1 MPAFTNAA
9 GTRKFC
15 GTVVLNRSGEH
26 PLFAAK
32 QDQPSV
38 GSAAESYES
47 RRREHWDS
55 VAEWKPAIWRGFNA
69 YYHRKLAGICRFLI
83 PPGRSV
89 LELGCGPGD
98 LLAAVEPSFGV
109 GIDLSGR
116 MISLARQRHPDLN
129 FVQASA
135 TDFEA
140 DRTFD
145 YIILSDVVN
154 EFWDVQHVLNRLHR
168 FAHPHTRVI
177 VNTYS
182 RLWEI
187 PRRFAEALG
196 LTTKLPPQ
204 NWLTVEDLDNLLN
217 LADFEV
223 IRQWPDILCPIR
235 VPILDFIC
243 NRYLAK
249 LWPFR
254 LFDLSNFVVAR
265 PVPRRSPHA
274 ASVSIV
280 VPCRNERG
288 NIENIFRRVPRLGAA
303 TEVVFV
309 EGNSTDDTYAEIQRC
324 MASFPQVKCTLLKQ
338 TGKGKGDA
346 VRLGFAHCS
355 GDILMILDA
364 DLTVAPEDVPRFYEA
379 LVSGKAEFAN
389 GVRLVYPMGKKAMR
403 FFNLAGNKF
412 FSLAFSWLLGQ
423 NIKDTLCGTKVLSRS
438 HYEQI
443 AANRSYFGD
452 FDPFGDF
459 DLLFGAAKCN
469 LKIVDI
475 PIRYHERVY
484 GDTNIQRWRDGR
496 ILLRMVLFAL
506 GRIKFV

>member
-1 MPAFTNAA
+1 
-9 GTRKFC
+9 
-15 GTVVLNRSGEH
+15 V
-26 PLFAAK
+26 FAAK
-32 QDQPSV
+32 DNKLSP
-38 GSAAESYES
+38 GSAAQSYEL

-55 VAEWKPAIWRGFNA
+55 VAEWKPSLWRGFNA
-69 YYHRKLAGICRFLI
+69 YYHSKLAEICRFVI
-83 PPGRSV
+83 PPERSV
-89 LELGCGPGD
+89 LEVGCGPGD
-98 LLAAVEPSFGV
+98 LLAAVRPSFGL
-109 GIDLSGR
+109 GIDLSFR
-116 MISLARQRHPDLN
+116 MISIARAKYPDLT
-129 FVQASA
+129 FIQASA
-135 TDFEA
+135 ADFDT

-154 EFWDVQHVLNRLHR
+154 DLWDVQHVLNRLHH
-168 FAHPHTRVI
+168 FAHPDTRII
-177 VNTYS
+177 VNSYS

-187 PRRFAEALG
+187 PRRIAEALG

-204 NWLTVEDLDNLLN
+204 NWLTIEDLDNLLN

-235 VPILDFIC
+235 VPVVDSIC

-265 PVPRRSPHA
+265 PAARRSPNLA
-274 ASVSIV
+274 TVSVV

-288 NIENIFRRVPRLGAA
+288 NIESIFRRLPRLGTD

-324 MASFPQVKCTLLKQ
+324 MASFPHVKCTLLKQ

-346 VRLGFAHCS
+346 VRLGFANCS

-364 DLTVAPEDVPRFYEA
+364 DLTVAPEDLPRFYEA
-379 LVSGKAEFAN
+379 LASGKAEFAN
-389 GVRLVYPMGKKAMR
+389 GVRLVYPMERRAMR

-438 HYEQI
+438 HYQQI
-443 AANRSYFGD
+443 AENRSYFGD

-469 LKIVDI
+469 LKIIDI

-506 GRIKFV
+506 RRFKFV

>member
-1 MPAFTNAA
+1 M
-9 GTRKFC
+9 G
-15 GTVVLNRSGEH
+15 LNRSGGD
-26 PLFAAK
+26 PLLAAK
-32 QDQPSV
+32 HDQPTL
-38 GSAAESYES
+38 GSAAESYEVY
-47 RRREHWDS
+47 RRQHWDS
-55 VAEWKPAIWRGFNA
+55 VAEWKPPIWRGFNA
-69 YYHRKLAGICRFLI
+69 YYHRRLEEMCRFLI
-83 PPGRSV
+83 PPGSCV
-89 LELGCGPGD
+89 LELGCGRGD
-98 LLAAVEPSFGV
+98 LLAAVQPSFGM

-116 MISLARQRHPDLN
+116 MISLARQKYPHLN
-129 FVQASA
+129 FIQASA
-135 TDFEA
+135 ADFEA
-140 DRTFD
+140 DRRFD

-154 EFWDVQHVLNRLHR
+154 DLWDVQHVLNRLHR
-168 FAHPHTRVI
+168 FVDQRTRI
-177 VNTYS
+177 IINTYS

-187 PRRFAEALG
+187 PRRLAESLG
-196 LTTKLPPQ
+196 LTMKLPLQ
-204 NWLTVEDLDNLLN
+204 NWLTVEDLANLLN

-223 IRQWPDILCPIR
+223 IRQWADILCPIR
-235 VPILDFIC
+235 VPLLDSIC

-254 LFDLSNFVVAR
+254 LFDLSNFMVAR
-265 PVPRRSPHA
+265 PAPRRSAHL

-288 NIENIFRRVPRLGAA
+288 NIESIFRRLPQLGTD

-324 MASFPQVKCTLLKQ
+324 MASFPHVKCTLLKQ
-338 TGKGKGDA
+338 AGKGKGDA
-346 VRLGFAHCS
+346 VRLGFANCS

-364 DLTVAPEDVPRFYEA
+364 DLTVAAEDLPRFYEA

-389 GVRLVYPMGKKAMR
+389 GVRLVYPMEKKAMR

-469 LKIVDI
+469 LKIVDV

-496 ILLRMVLFAL
+496 ILLKMVLFAL
-506 GRIKFV
+506 GRFKFV

>member
-1 MPAFTNAA
+1 M
-9 GTRKFC
+9 
-15 GTVVLNRSGEH
+15 L
-26 PLFAAK
+26 AAK
-32 QDQPSV
+32 HGKSSL
-38 GSAAESYES
+38 GYAAESYEL

-55 VAEWKPAIWRGFNA
+55 VAEGKSVLWPRLNA
-69 YYHRKLAGICRFLI
+69 YYHRKLAEICRFLI
-83 PPGRSV
+83 PPERSV
-89 LELGCGPGD
+89 LEVGCGPGD
-98 LLAAVEPSFGV
+98 LLAAVRPSVGV

-116 MISLARQRHPDLN
+116 MISLARERHPHLN
-129 FVQASA
+129 FIQASA
-135 TDFEA
+135 ADFEA

-154 EFWDVQHVLNRLHR
+154 DLWDVQHVLNRLHR
-168 FAHPHTRVI
+168 FAHPHTRII
-177 VNTYS
+177 VNSYS

-187 PRRFAEALG
+187 PRRIAEALR
-196 LTTKLPPQ
+196 LITKLPPQ
-204 NWLTVEDLDNLLN
+204 NWLTVEDLDNLLS

-235 VPILDFIC
+235 IPILDSIC

-254 LFDLSNFVVAR
+254 LFDLSNFIVAR
-265 PVPRRSPHA
+265 PAPGRSTHPVTV
-274 ASVSIV
+274 SVV
-280 VPCRNERG
+280 VPCRNESG
-288 NIENIFRRVPRLGAA
+288 NIESVFRRLPRLGAD

-324 MASFPQVKCTLLKQ
+324 MASFPHIKCTLLKQ

-346 VRLGFAHCS
+346 VRLGFTNCG

-364 DLTVAPEDVPRFYEA
+364 DLTVAPEDLPRFYEA

-389 GVRLVYPMGKKAMR
+389 GVRLVYPMEKGAMR

-459 DLLFGAAKCN
+459 DLIFGAAKCN
-469 LKIVDI
+469 FKIVDI

-496 ILLRMVLFAL
+496 ILLKMVLFAL
-506 GRIKFV
+506 MRFKFV